1 MNTSLYESNDHELYA
16 YINAEKERQ
25 RGSLELIA
33 SENFTSAGVIECLG
47 SCLTNKY
54 AEGLPGKRYYGG
66 NEVVDKIETLCINR
80 ALNAFKLSPEEWAV
94 NVQPYSGS
102 TANMAVYFG
111 LLQPHDRIMGLD
123 LPSGGHLTHGFYTA
137 KKKVSATSVYYESI
151 PYQVG
156 DNGRIDYDG
165 LEKMVAIVKPKLII
179 CGYSAYSFDLDYERF
194 RRIADSVGAYL
205 MCDMAH
211 FSGFVVTGLLKNPF
225 KWCDVVT
232 STTHKTL
239 RGPRSGMIFCKK
251 GLEQRINEA
260 VFPGLQ
266 GGPHIHQ
273 IAGLA
278 HQLLEVQGEDFYRYM
293 CQVRANASQLATEL
307 GKLGHYVV
315 GGGTENHMLLMNVKD
330 IGLNG
335 WKAEKALE
343 VANISVNKNTI
354 YGDKSALNPS
364 GIRIGT
370 PCVTTRGLKREDMA
384 WVAET
389 IDKVLRIAVRY
400 ADLEKSVFCSQIE
413 NCDEILKIRDEVKIK
428 MNGLPFYS

>member
-1 MNTSLYESNDHELYA
+1 
-16 YINAEKERQ
+16 
-25 RGSLELIA
+25 
-33 SENFTSAGVIECLG
+33 
-47 SCLTNKY
+47 
-54 AEGLPGKRYYGG
+54 
-66 NEVVDKIETLCINR
+66 
-80 ALNAFKLSPEEWAV
+80 
-94 NVQPYSGS
+94 
-102 TANMAVYFG
+102 
-111 LLQPHDRIMGLD
+111 
-123 LPSGGHLTHGFYTA
+123 
-137 KKKVSATSVYYESI
+137 
-151 PYQVG
+151 
-156 DNGRIDYDG
+156 
-165 LEKMVAIVKPKLII
+165 
-179 CGYSAYSFDLDYERF
+179 
-194 RRIADSVGAYL
+194 
-205 MCDMAH
+205 MCYMAH
-211 FSGFVVTGLLKNPF
+211 FSGFVVTWLLKNPF